1 MNGCE
6 WRLGSVPTD
15 STREERASLEQGQ
28 EVRGWTRSQTMQ
40 AEAKRDA
47 QDLLLESLE
56 LKSGPWQPDEAG

>member
-1 MNGCE
+1 MRVEAGVCPHGLYE
-6 WRLGSVPTD
+6 GRGQ
-15 STREERASLEQGQ
+15 RASLKQGQ